1 MDNLN
6 PYLEPPPKRPGAAPT
21 HTTLRQDTI
30 DLAESRYKSFF
41 DNALQGMAQSLPT
54 GGFLNAN
61 PAYARMLGYSSPDE
75 LIRSVKNIGE
85 QLYSHPEER
94 TRILQ
99 QLNEHGNARQEIQL
113 KRRDGTE
120 VWILASTSAVRNEA
134 GETLYFESIIEDITE
149 RKKTLLALAQSEA
162 RLQLAL
168 HASHMGTWDW
178 DLRNNS
184 LIFSGVAAELFGLE
198 PSRATGSVSEI
209 LGIVVKEDRARV
221 QLGIEAAISGNL
233 DYSDEYRVQWPD
245 GSQHWINARG
255 RVLVDERGSPLRMV
269 GTVLDVTDRKLVEEG
284 RNRFEEELRKFKFL
298 SDNAQDPFF
307 LISRN
312 GKLLYVNR
320 SSSELL
326 GYSQVSLYALDF
338 FFISAMSSSLFDR
351 CFVYSGEERQP
362 VLETE
367 LIHQDGTR
375 IPVDMQFSNLEFGG
389 ESLLFAIA
397 RDVRERKETELS
409 LKQHADELVRS
420 NKELEQFAYVSSH
433 DLKEPLRMVTVF
445 VELLKKHLEGKLDEE
460 AEEYIGYVVQG
471 SRRMLNLINDLLA
484 YSRVGKELEA
494 FTKVDCNVVVQNVV
508 DNLMQSIKESSAVLT
523 VDPLPHCMGNATLLT
538 QLFQNLVA
546 NALKFRGSEAP
557 RISITVKE
565 QAGQNIFAVSDNGIG
580 ISEKYQTKI
589 FALFQRLHPANKY
602 PGTGIGLTICKRIV
616 ETHGGRIW
624 VNSDGGRGTT
634 FSFSLPVFE
643 DEASDQEQGITRG

>member
-1 MDNLN
+1 MDTLN
-6 PYLEPPPKRPGAAPT
+6 PFLEPPVKGSP

-30 DLAESRYKSFF
+30 DTAESRYKSFF

-61 PAYARMLGYSSPDE
+61 PAFARMLGYESPEE
-75 LIRSVKNIGE
+75 LIRSVKDISE

-94 TRILQ
+94 ERIIRDIS
-99 QLNEHGNARQEIQL
+99 ESGKARHEILL
-113 KRRDGTE
+113 KRRDGKE
-120 VWILASTSAVRNEA
+120 VWVLAGTRAVKNQI
-134 GETLYFESIIEDITE
+134 GETLYLESIIEDITE
-149 RKKTLLALAQSEA
+149 RKKTISALAESEA

-168 HASHMGTWDW
+168 NASHMGTWDW
-178 DLRNNS
+178 DLTSNT
-184 LIFSGVAAELFGLE
+184 LIFSGVSAELFGIE
-198 PSRATGSVSEI
+198 PTRSTGSVSEI
-209 LGIVVKEDRARV
+209 LGLVMEEDRSRV
-221 QLGIEAAISGNL
+221 QAGIKAAISDNL
-233 DYSDEYRVQWPD
+233 DYSDEYRVRWPN
-245 GSQHWINARG
+245 GTVHWINARG
-255 RVLVDERGSPLRMV
+255 RVLVDERGRPLRMV
-269 GTVLDVTDRKLVEEG
+269 GTVLDVTDRKLAEEG

-326 GYSQVSLYALDF
+326 GYSQVSLYTLDF
-338 FFISAMSSSLFDR
+338 FSVSAMSPSVFDR
-351 CFVYSGEERQP
+351 CFIYSGEERQP
-362 VLETE
+362 VQETE
-367 LIHQDGTR
+367 LIQQDGTR

-445 VELLKKHLEGKLDEE
+445 VELLKKHLEGKLDDE

-494 FTKVDCNVVVQNVV
+494 FTKVDCNVAAKNAI
-508 DNLMQSIKESSAVLT
+508 DNLMQTVKESAAELT
-523 VDPLPHCMGNATLLT
+523 VDPLPSCMGNPTLLT

-546 NALKFRGSEAP
+546 NALKFRGAEPP
-557 RISITVKE
+557 RISITVSQE
-565 QAGQNIFAVSDNGIG
+565 DGFNVFSVSDNGIG
-580 ISEKYQTKI
+580 ISEKYQNKI

-624 VNSDGGRGTT
+624 VGSEVGQGTT

-643 DEASDQEQGITRG
+643 DEASEQEEEITKG

>member
-1 MDNLN
+1 MDTLN
-6 PYLEPPPKRPGAAPT
+6 PFLERPAKGTP
-21 HTTLRQDTI
+21 HTTLRQDEF
-30 DLAESRYKSFF
+30 DQAESRYKSFLE
-41 DNALQGMAQSLPT
+41 NALHGMAQSLPA
-54 GGFLNAN
+54 GSFLSAS
-61 PAYARMLGYSSPDE
+61 PAYARMLGYDSPED
-75 LIRSVKNIGE
+75 LIHSVKDIGE

-94 TRILQ
+94 ERIV
-99 QLNEHGNARQEIQL
+99 QEIRERGKARHEILL
-113 KRRDGTE
+113 KRRDGKE
-120 VWILASTSAVRNEA
+120 VWILASTRAVRNEA

-149 RKKTLLALAQSEA
+149 RKNTLSALAQSEA

-168 HASHMGTWDW
+168 NASHMGTWDW
-178 DLRNNS
+178 DLNS
-184 LIFSGVAAELFGLE
+184 NTLIFSGVSAELFGMDATR
-198 PSRATGSVSEI
+198 STGSVREI
-209 LGIVVKEDRARV
+209 LDLVIEEDRTRV
-221 QLGIEAAISGNL
+221 QMGIKAAIGGNL
-233 DYSDEYRVQWPD
+233 DYSDEYRVRWPD
-245 GSQHWINARG
+245 GSVHWINARG
-255 RVLVDERGSPLRMV
+255 RVLVDERGRPSRMV
-269 GTVLDVTDRKLVEEG
+269 GTVLDVSDRKLAEEG

-320 SSSELL
+320 SSGELL
-326 GYSQVSLYALDF
+326 GHSLVSLYALDF
-338 FFISAMSSSLFDR
+338 FSISAMSPTVFHR
-351 CFVYSGEERQP
+351 YFIYSGEERQP
-362 VLETE
+362 VQETE

-484 YSRVGKELEA
+484 YSQVGKELEA
-494 FTKVDCNVVVQNVV
+494 FTKVDCNLAAKNAI
-508 DNLMQSIKESSAVLT
+508 DNLMQSIKESAAELT
-523 VDPLPHCMGNATLLT
+523 VEPLPCCLGNPTQLT
-538 QLFQNLVA
+538 QLFQNLIA
-546 NALKFRGSEAP
+546 NALKFRAAERP
-557 RISITVKE
+557 RISITVKK
-565 QAGQNIFAVSDNGIG
+565 QDDHNIFSVTDNGIG

-624 VNSDGGRGTT
+624 VNSDGSHGTT

-643 DEASDQEQGITRG
+643 DEPSKAEEGIRG